1 MFISITKKKTN
12 KIGYGD
18 RILNVNAEQLQG
30 FYQLHPEL
38 VLDIAEECGFAVTG
52 EFTQLNSYE
61 NRVFD
66 IKLENTESVI
76 AKFYRPGR
84 WDRDTILEEHG
95 FLQELKDE
103 GIYAVAPLV
112 YNNASSGLTTLALMA
127 NMWVAFFPKIRAR
140 MPQELLPQDL
150 KQMGRM
156 LARVHNVGEQ
166 KDFQHRP
173 ILDSSYYGGWQT
185 LDDLQSWIAPEVR
198 HRYNDAAEIIIS
210 AMDQQIDTREF
221 IRIHGDCHRGNILM
235 NGQEYFLVDFDDV
248 CMGPV
253 VQDVWMLLA
262 ADENSPDE
270 FNTEIK
276 HFLEGYEELRMFPD
290 HQWDWISILRGIRI
304 IGYAGWIAKR
314 WSDPSFPKI
323 FPEFNSYR
331 YWAEE
336 VDALVKIARKIL
348 SFPC

>member
-1 MFISITKKKTN
+1 VSDQ
-12 KIGYGD
+12 KI
-18 RILNVNAEQLQG
+18 EG
-30 FYQLHPEL
+30 FYQLQPEV
-38 VLDIAEECGFAVTG
+38 VLDVTEDCGFAVTG

-66 IKLENTESVI
+66 IKLENGESVI

-84 WDRDTILEEHG
+84 WDQETILEEHA
-95 FLQELKDE
+95 FLQELKEE
-103 GIYAVAPLV
+103 GIYAVAPLS
-112 YNNASSGLTTLALMA
+112 YQGSTLASLA
-127 NMWVAFFPKIRAR
+127 QMWVAFFPKIRAR

-156 LARVHNVGEQ
+156 LARVHNVGAQ
-166 KDFQHRP
+166 KDFQYRP

-198 HRYNDAAEIIIS
+198 HRYNQAAEIIIS
-210 AMDQQIDTREF
+210 AMEEQIDVREY

-253 VQDVWMLLA
+253 VQDVWMLLS
-262 ADENSPDE
+262 ADQNAPEE
-270 FNTEIK
+270 FNNEIGY
-276 HFLEGYEELRMFPD
+276 FLEGYEELRVFPD
-290 HQWDWISILRGIRI
+290 HQWNWVSILRGIRI
-304 IGYAGWIAKR
+304 IGYAGWIARR

-323 FPEFNSYR
+323 FPEFNTYR

-336 VDALVKIARKIL
+336 TEALIRIARLII
-348 SFPC
+348 